1 MDRCPPG
8 EISIE
13 DFKVKWGIKDDHE
26 TNKKLLELIPIVSIL
41 VINNT
46 QKNFSQNNNFFI
58 LIFDFYH
65 ILQNNGI
72 RQITPYF
79 ALNV

>member
-1 MDRCPPG
+1 MTRS
-8 EISIE
+8 SI
-13 DFKVKWGIKDDHE
+13 FNSKF
-26 TNKKLLELIPIVSIL
+26 KKLLELIPIVNIL

-65 ILQNNGI
+65 ILQNNDT
-72 RQITPYF
+72 RQIIPYF